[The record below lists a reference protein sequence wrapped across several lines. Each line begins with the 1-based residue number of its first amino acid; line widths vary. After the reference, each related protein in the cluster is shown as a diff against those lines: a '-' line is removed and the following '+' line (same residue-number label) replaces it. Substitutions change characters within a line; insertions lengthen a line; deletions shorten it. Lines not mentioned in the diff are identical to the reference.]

1 MLSSTHHRS
10 RGETV
15 SESRPQ
21 LRSNRGVVDFVLVF
35 GIMFL
40 LFIYGISGWFVGSS
54 LSREV
59 RMAEAGHA
67 TRLALESSL
76 EEALQGFLLTVN
88 IGEDTDLPG
97 SERQRAKEFAK
108 AIRLLEPG
116 EVLTARFVP
125 HNTRTAVATLDIE
138 LDSIQLTAFNE
149 SAMDGD
155 QPLEKDA
162 RKKACKNLKKVM
174 EKWSA
179 IPG

>member
-1 MLSSTHHRS
+1 MSDVRARKRDH
-10 RGETV
+10 
-15 SESRPQ
+15 
-21 LRSNRGVVDFVLVF
+21 RGVVDFVLVF
-35 GIMFL
+35 GVMFL
-40 LFIYGISGWFVGSS
+40 LFVYGISGWFVGSS

-88 IGEDTDLPG
+88 IDEDTALPPG
-97 SERQRAKEFAK
+97 ERERAKEFAK
-108 AIRLLEPG
+108 AIRTIAPG

-125 HNTRTAVATLDIE
+125 HNTRSAVEPLGIE
-138 LDSIQLTAFNE
+138 LDSIQLTAFTE
-149 SAMDGD
+149 SAEDGD
-155 QPLEKDA
+155 APMEEKA
-162 RKKACKNLKKVM
+162 RKKACQNLQKVM